1 MFIHNTAPGKW
12 TEMRVLHEE
21 NQQFVGLRGRPDY
34 TLESNTNKSRS
45 DSRTGKWLLPFLM
58 LLMTFSP
65 LNFKLSVSKKTP
77 GCLTSV
83 HKNKREIA
91 DFGNLTFL
99 RKITQN
105 YQ

>member
-12 TEMRVLHEE
+12 TEMGFFHEE

-34 TLESNTNKSRS
+34 TCSESNMNKSRS

-65 LNFKLSVSKKTP
+65 LNFKLCVSKKTTWMSDICP
-77 GCLTSV
+77 
-83 HKNKREIA
+83 
-91 DFGNLTFL
+91 
-99 RKITQN
+99 
-105 YQ
+105 